1 MSAPIP
7 FPKQQVEPIWGSFFP
22 SEAIARPQPRKW
34 RVDGMIPQGEVVLL
48 AGAPKSAKSMVLQQ
62 LLTSSAIGAPW
73 VGKYIE
79 QGRGLGLFLEDDAD
93 ELLRRQFIICDAYG
107 MDISE
112 LDFEIE
118 LNPRQQ
124 AIHSAEPMP
133 KKLIE
138 FPRGSEEPRWT
149 PLGEQLWEKT
159 AKVGYKIIVVDT
171 ATKALGWP
179 AKWSGDKASN
189 VIEALRHQL
198 AGLDAAMIITDHTN
212 RVDPAGFAGTN
223 TWHGSVRA
231 AMNMRIPT
239 DEMTREPIRG
249 ERILRDLGGN
259 YGNWEPIPLIWERDI
274 LVPKAPDKLDRRP
287 RTTEEKIRFNYE
299 LLGYM
304 RKCVE
309 QDDSPVLLDE
319 AKRMS
324 FVQRVRRVRGCAYND
339 IYAAQDWALDQGLAE
354 RVKVKFNGR
363 IYKCIRPK
371 DVRYDGE

>member
-1 MSAPIP
+1 
-7 FPKQQVEPIWGSFFP
+7 
-22 SEAIARPQPRKW
+22 
-34 RVDGMIPQGEVVLL
+34 MIPQGEVVLL

-79 QGRGLGLFLEDDAD
+79 QGRALGLFLEDDTE
-93 ELLRRQFIICDAYG
+93 ELHRRQWRICDAYG

-118 LNPRQQ
+118 LNPREWLSTK
-124 AIHSAEPMP
+124 I
-133 KKLIE
+133 IE
-138 FPRGSEEPRWT
+138 FPRGGEEPRWT
-149 PLGEQLWEKT
+149 PLGEQLWEKA
-159 AKVGYKIIVVDT
+159 AKVGYKLIVIDT

-179 AKWSGDKASN
+179 ARWSGDKASN
-189 VIEALRHQL
+189 VIQALRKQV
-198 AGLDAAMIITDHTN
+198 AILDTSMIITDHTN
-212 RVDPAGFAGTN
+212 RADSGGFAGTN

-259 YGNWEPIPLIWERDI
+259 YGNWEPIPLVWEKDI
-274 LVPKAPDKLDRRP
+274 LVPKAPDKLERRP
-287 RTTEEKIRFNYE
+287 RTQDEKIRFYYD
-299 LLGYM
+299 LLGYL

-309 QDDSPVLLDE
+309 QGSPVLADE
-319 AKRMS
+319 AQRMS

-339 IYAAQDWALDQGLAE
+339 IYAAQDWALDQGLAAI
-354 RVKVKFNGR
+354 VKVNG
-363 IYKCIRPK
+363 KHCIRPK